1 MQNWFGRESHPS
13 DELIHW
19 QDRDFCERGWGSPA
33 GNFKKFDEYVD
44 ALRAAWDLL
53 YGDLKTHAA
62 LELLMEAQR
71 HKSSM
76 EQGEREA
83 GEDL

>member
-1 MQNWFGRESHPS
+1 MKNWFGMEAHPS

-19 QDRDFCERGWGSPA
+19 QDRDFFGRGWGL
-33 GNFKKFDEYVD
+33 GHTKKKTFEEYVTE
-44 ALRAAWDLL
+44 LRAAWDLL

-62 LELLMEAQR
+62 TELLMQAR
-71 HKSSM
+71 AHKSSM
-76 EQGEREA
+76 EEGEREA